1 MIKPTIDI
9 PLNDESGDDFRK
21 LAKELELVLKL
32 WDSKLE
38 TDVHVK
44 TFGRSITINLDT
56 SKCSKKAPQSVLKA
70 VSDSLDRVYS
80 EGFKQAKNEKFSRVS
95 YVPYDFP
102 EYSHEG
108 STIIC
113 KAADLKDPTSKGY
126 GRFIE
131 EYNKYMSAL
140 GHTKPQKY
148 KGDI

>member
-1 MIKPTIDI
+1 MIKMTIT
-9 PLNDESGDDFRK
+9 LYVQEKSENKSQE
-21 LAKELELVLKL
+21 LASELL
-32 WDSKLE
+32 SKLH
-38 TDVHVK
+38 DGGISYGLH
-44 TFGRSITINLDT
+44 ITNGEDGINFELDT
-56 SKCSKKAPQSVLKA
+56 SKHSKKAPQSVLKA

-131 EYNKYMSAL
+131 EYNKYMSAM